1 MVRKYQN
8 NQEKLD
14 AIRQAIAVRQKWL
27 KAVREG
33 HFRYQPKDEQVREE
47 RPHREAVH
55 R

>member
-33 HFRYQPKDEQVREE
+33 ATKEE
-47 RPHREAVH
+47 MEKMGLKTPAITA
-55 R
+55 